1 MLSSWPSRIA
11 LGVGI
16 GALALVVLN
25 QWLAPE
31 VTPSL
36 ERADVLASVLAVGL
50 MLVAVLWTR
59 AVPEARVRVPLE
71 GEQGLELAP
80 DLPDNLC
87 EELGWGSR
95 MFLTATPAA
104 TMLVIWDGSTLL
116 RRGLLGSATFS
127 PAALCRLAHS
137 RQAAVSLPGLPSVV
151 VQPLGSRGWVLLG
164 GWSVRC
170 FSRAD
175 LQWLEGWAAR
185 LTAGLE
191 RFSSPP
197 IQPTNPDSPGDAGS
211 EGGDGC
217 WQRSAESDSPGWRSL
232 QPGWITTSVSSWR
245 NTNPSPLSWSLPSCP
260 LNGIGEEASWRG
272 RFTEVSPASSQA
284 FAPRSSNLTGPAR
297 TSCC

>member
-11 LGVGI
+11 LGVGS

-36 ERADVLASVLAVGL
+36 ERADVLASALAVGL

-59 AVPEARVRVPLE
+59 ALPEARVRVPLE

-80 DLPDNLC
+80 DLPGNLR

-127 PAALCRLAHS
+127 PAALCRLAQS
-137 RQAAVSLPGLPSVV
+137 RQAAVSLVDLNLYPGRSEFDGLLPGLPSVV

-217 WQRSAESDSPGWRSL
+217 
-232 QPGWITTSVSSWR
+232 
-245 NTNPSPLSWSLPSCP
+245 
-260 LNGIGEEASWRG
+260 
-272 RFTEVSPASSQA
+272 
-284 FAPRSSNLTGPAR
+284 
-297 TSCC
+297 